1 MNVLSLRRLN
11 EWTPRMKH
19 RFYIITLSLFALAV
33 TVRAQHFQEQP
44 KSIKNDSIKTD
55 FEEWLRNA
63 PPHSAPFRSENEPL
77 QKEVNKPLAP
87 DLGDIARSRP
97 LPPTTGIIDPRL
109 LAQKEHPPVSVVIMT
124 PKLKTDMQLAYQ
136 SHWLEESRKEQQGG
150 GMMVGVNPLCLIS
163 VVVSKLFPSLA
174 NRKSKK
180 ERQREHLQQVL
191 KNY

>member
-1 MNVLSLRRLN
+1 M
-11 EWTPRMKH
+11 EH
-19 RFYIITLSLFALAV
+19 RYLITLSLLALAV
-33 TVRAQHFQEQP
+33 MVRAQHSELQSQTVTT
-44 KSIKNDSIKTD
+44 DSIKED
-55 FEEWLRNA
+55 FEEWLRHK
-63 PPHSAPFRSENEPL
+63 PKPSEL
-77 QKEVNKPLAP
+77 DKPLAP
-87 DLGDIARSRP
+87 HSDNELFTSP
-97 LPPTTGIIDPRL
+97 LPPSTGIIDPRL